1 MKQLITLALF
11 ILSLTINGQSTCEY
25 ATNITDSIGTYKV
38 TKEYLMNEKNFGSN
52 SSYIFNT
59 LTSADGLPVLN
70 VQIIEKSKDF
80 MKANCFDKNS
90 KLFLQLNNGKIIT
103 LLHIDQEN
111 CGTLLRDDKGFDN
124 RLTIGVFLFLKGTM
138 EDLKNS
144 PVSLMRIKFA
154 TGLEDFIIKKEIK
167 SEVDGATFYPEKY
180 FMNYLKCVE

>member
-11 ILSLTINGQSTCEY
+11 ILSLTINAQATCEY
-25 ATNITDSIGTYKV
+25 TTNVTDSIGTYKV
-38 TKEYLMNEKNFGSN
+38 TKEYLMSEKNFGGN

-59 LTSADGLPVLN
+59 LTSVDGLPVLN

-90 KLFLQLNNGKIIT
+90 KLFLQLDNGKIIT

-111 CGTLLRDDKGFDN
+111 CGSLLRDDKGFDN

-138 EDLKNS
+138 EELKSS

-154 TGLEDFIIKKEIK
+154 TGLEDFVIKKEIK
-167 SEVDGATFYPEKY
+167 SEVDGSVFYPEKY
-180 FMNYLKCVE
+180 FINYLKCVE

>member
-1 MKQLITLALF
+1 MKHLITLALF
-11 ILSLTINGQSTCEY
+11 ILSLTINAQTTCEY
-25 ATNITDSIGTYKV
+25 TTNITDSIGTYKV
-38 TKEYLMNEKNFGSN
+38 TKEYLMSEKNFGGN

-59 LTSADGLPVLN
+59 LSSVDGLPVLS

-90 KLFLQLNNGKIIT
+90 KLFLQLDNGKIIT

-111 CGTLLRDDKGFDN
+111 CGSLLRNDKGFDN

-138 EDLKNS
+138 EELKSS

-154 TGLEDFIIKKEIK
+154 TGLEDFVIKKEIK
-167 SEVDGATFYPEKY
+167 SEVDGTVFYPEKY
-180 FMNYLKCVE
+180 FVNYLKCVE